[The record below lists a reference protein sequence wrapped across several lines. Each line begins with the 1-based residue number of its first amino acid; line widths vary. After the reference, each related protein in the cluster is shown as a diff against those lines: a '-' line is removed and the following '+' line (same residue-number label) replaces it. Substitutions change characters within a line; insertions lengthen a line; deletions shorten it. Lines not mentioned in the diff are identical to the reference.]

1 MTLPPIDWTL
11 PGLAPWGAAGEPAWQ
26 AAQGTSVA
34 EALDGLA
41 PAAGPRFVPQAELTP
56 GEAYEAFIFRTG
68 RVPTRDNA
76 HDFFNGLVWLAF
88 PQAKRQLNRL
98 QAAEIARLGIGATRG
113 PLRDAL
119 TLFDENGAVLD
130 APPALWD
137 ALLARDW
144 RRLFVEQRGL
154 WARARLHVFGHA
166 LMEKIVAGHKAATA
180 HVLCARGARPSIA
193 AHDATIAQALDAAHL
208 AAKPF
213 TPLPVFGIPGWHAGN
228 CEPSFYDDR
237 GVFRPWRA
245 ATTSNH
251 SDARTRR
258 TA

>member
-1 MTLPPIDWTL
+1 VTLRPIDWTL
-11 PGLAPWGAAGEPAWQ
+11 PGLLPWYAVGEPAWQ
-26 AAQGTSVA
+26 AAQARSVA
-34 EALDGLA
+34 QALDALA
-41 PAAGPRFVPQAELTP
+41 PADGPRFVPQAELP
-56 GEAYEAFIFRTG
+56 AGEAYEAFIFRTG
-68 RVPTRDNA
+68 RVPTRDNV
-76 HDFFNGLVWLAF
+76 HDFFNGLVWLVF

-98 QAAEIARLGIGATRG
+98 QAAEIARLGIGGTRG

-144 RRLFVEQRGL
+144 RRLFVEQRAL
-154 WARARLHVFGHA
+154 WTQARLHVFGHA
-166 LMEKIVAGHKAATA
+166 LMEKILAGHKAATA
-180 HVLCARGARPSIA
+180 HVLCGPGARPSIA
-193 AHDATIAQALDAAHL
+193 ADDAAIAQALAAAHL

-237 GVFRPWRA
+237 GVFRPRRA
-245 ATTSNH
+245 AITSND

>member
-1 MTLPPIDWTL
+1 MSLPRIDWSQ
-11 PGLAPWGAAGEPAWQ
+11 PGLAPWGAIGAPLSQ

-34 EALDGLA
+34 QALDALA
-41 PAAGPRFVPQAELTP
+41 PAGGPRFVPQAERP
-56 GEAYEAFIFRTG
+56 AGEAYEAFIFRTG
-68 RVPTRDNA
+68 RVPTRDNV

-98 QAAEIARLGIGATRG
+98 QAGEIARRGVGATRG

-144 RRLFVEQRGL
+144 RRLFVEQRAL
-154 WARARLHVFGHA
+154 WAQARLRIFGHA
-166 LMEKIVAGHKAATA
+166 LMEKLLAGHKAATA
-180 HVLCARGARPSIA
+180 HVLCGRGARPSIA
-193 AHDATIAQALDAAHL
+193 ADDAAIAQALDAVHL
-208 AAKPF
+208 SAKPF

-228 CEPSFYDDR
+228 CEPAFYDDPA
-237 GVFRPWRA
+237 VFRPPRA
-245 ATTSNH
+245 GRIAPLE
-251 SDARTRR
+251 AGPQ
-258 TA
+258 ALI